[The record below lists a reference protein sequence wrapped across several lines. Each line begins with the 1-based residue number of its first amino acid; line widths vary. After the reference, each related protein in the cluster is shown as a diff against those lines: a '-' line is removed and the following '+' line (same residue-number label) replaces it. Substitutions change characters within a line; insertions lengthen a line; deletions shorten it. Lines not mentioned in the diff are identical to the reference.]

1 MGCWGGVRGQG
12 VRRQWEQGW
21 GVDWIRQCDR
31 GGGRCQGK
39 VIAGRGV
46 KRGVG
51 LVSL

>member
-1 MGCWGGVRGQG
+1 MGCCGGVRGQG
-12 VRRQWEQGW
+12 VRVQRERGW

-31 GGGRCQGK
+31 EGGCRQGG
-39 VIAGRGV
+39 VVGRGV